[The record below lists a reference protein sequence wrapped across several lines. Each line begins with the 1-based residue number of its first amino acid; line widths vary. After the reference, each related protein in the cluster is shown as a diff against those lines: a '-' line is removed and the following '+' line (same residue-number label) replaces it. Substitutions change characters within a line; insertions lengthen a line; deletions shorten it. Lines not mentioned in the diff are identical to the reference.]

1 MQPFSLNIPQATL
14 DDLKSRL
21 ANTRWPADSARTDWQ
36 LGTSPAYLRELADY
50 WLHRFDWRQQ
60 EARLN
65 QFAHFRTS
73 IDGTELHF
81 IHERGRG
88 PRPLPLLLGHGWPDS
103 FASFAKLIPLLTDP
117 AAHGGRAEDAFDVV
131 VPSLPGFGFSA
142 PLPPTGSFMGQTA
155 ARFRQLMTDTLGY
168 PRYAVHG
175 SDVGSGVAERLA
187 LDFPHDLLGLHMT
200 GVPYMRLFVPPTDPS
215 AEEQAFLGASQQWM
229 MQEAAYS
236 MVQGGKPDT
245 LAPALQD
252 SPTGLAAWIVEKF
265 RTWSDCCGNLET
277 CFTKDELLTN
287 LTIYW
292 ATETIGSSF
301 VPYHQADAVPQ
312 GLGAPRI
319 EVPTGF
325 VLFAQDLLPAPRAFA
340 ERFYNVQ
347 HWTEYPH
354 GGHFAALEQPEA
366 LAESLRTFFRPLR

>member
-14 DDLKSRL
+14 DDLRARL
-21 ANTRWPADSARTDWQ
+21 ANTRWPATPVRTDWQ
-36 LGTSPAYLRELADY
+36 LGTSPAYLRELTDY

-60 EARLN
+60 ETQLN
-65 QFAHFRTS
+65 QFAHFRTA

-142 PLPPTGSFMGQTA
+142 PLPPTSSYLGQTA
-155 ARFRQLMTDTLGY
+155 ALFQQLMTGPLGY
-168 PRYAVHG
+168 PRYAAHG
-175 SDVGSGVAERLA
+175 SDVGSAVAERLA
-187 LDFPHDLLGLHMT
+187 LDFPQDLLGLHMT

-229 MQEAAYS
+229 MQEASYA

-265 RTWSDCCGNLET
+265 RSWSDCGGNVES
-277 CFTKDELLTN
+277 CFTKEELLTN

-301 VPYHQADAVPQ
+301 APYYQSDAVPQ

-325 VLFAQDLLPAPRAFA
+325 TLFAKDLLPSPRVFA

-347 HWTEYPH
+347 HWAEKPQ

-366 LAESLRTFFRPLR
+366 LAESLRAFFRPLR